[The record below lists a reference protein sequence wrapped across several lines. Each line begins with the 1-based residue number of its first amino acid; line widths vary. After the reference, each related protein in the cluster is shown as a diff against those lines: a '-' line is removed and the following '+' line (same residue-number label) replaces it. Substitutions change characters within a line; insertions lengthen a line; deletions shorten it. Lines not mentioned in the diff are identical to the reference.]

1 MSTATAK
8 KRVPPQGT
16 APTPV
21 EQHEDWLKLLRPD
34 GPFVSLPVLVG
45 AFPQGLDTIPA
56 DTWGRLRQGWAEM
69 QAALQSED
77 RTEASLLRPAWEKLV
92 LAELLGWRS
101 PGLREGA
108 AIPDSLRVGA
118 NTPDAVV
125 LGPGESGPAPRALF
139 FRTEDWDASLTRP
152 RGDLPGLVDRAAEVC
167 RGRGVPLALLTNGR
181 EWALVHARPKEATT
195 VAVFDADLWSEE
207 PLLAR
212 AFASLLTARRI
223 AGPPLDA
230 AGKPSDSTAGLF
242 ARTSD
247 AQTDVTD
254 TLGRQVREAVSLLV
268 AEVSRLDRESRGA
281 LLLDVPAK
289 QVYEGAL
296 TVMMR
301 LVFLLYAEEQRLLP
315 SGDEL
320 YDASYAVG
328 PLHDE
333 LAAARRLHG
342 GELGDRTAATWPRL
356 LAVFSAIHSGCT
368 HDRLWIPPYGGSL
381 FDPARFPWLVPA
393 KVTDRVV
400 YEILDALLTLRARK
414 GFKGEERL
422 SYKGLDVEQ
431 IGHVYE
437 GLLEYG
443 CHWAD
448 EPYVGV
454 SFGRDKKYE
463 AVLPLARLEEW
474 AEASTLADEV
484 AAASGTKP
492 ATVTAALAKSGA
504 VTAEL
509 DTACGNDA
517 ALVERAAAYSG
528 LYGLDL
534 RGEPK
539 VWPAGSVV
547 VVRSGNR
554 RDTGTHYTPKAL
566 AEEVVEH
573 TLAPLCFAPVPA
585 EDGTESGARRAKKA
599 EELLELRVLDPA
611 MGSGAFLVSAC
622 RYLSDRVVEAWLR
635 DELPP
640 EIARDVDVD
649 DREQLHQV
657 ARRLV
662 ADRCLYGVDRD
673 PMAVEL
679 AKLSLWLVTL
689 AKGRPF
695 SFLDHALRSGDS
707 LVGVIDVKQVSSFH
721 FDGGDRQLSAEVS
734 RALEATESL
743 LAEAAD
749 KRRKIEGRAV
759 TDIRVVRD
767 KTELLEQ
774 AEELSGKLRLAADAV
789 VGAALA
795 VEGISEEEVTD
806 LTGVENVG
814 GARGRAAHAEVKED
828 AKARAY
834 RKRLDSVSGLVATA
848 MGDGPAAEEA
858 KVRARAIVDG
868 WLKGPRAEAVR
879 PLHWPL
885 EFPEILGASEDG
897 SGFDA
902 VVGNPPFVGGQK
914 LTGALGQDYREYLV
928 NRIGGGKRGSADLCS
943 YFLLRNLSLAPGRRT
958 GIIATNTIAQGDT
971 REVGLD
977 QATVGGWTVY
987 RAVKS
992 QPWTG
997 TAAVVVS
1004 LLWLARG
1011 LGGDEVPV
1019 LDGLDVQGI
1028 TSGLDSA
1035 SRASGTPYQLVA
1047 NEAQSFQGSNVLGKG
1062 FVLKPEQARELI
1074 AKDPKNKD
1082 VLFPYLNGE
1091 DLNQRPGSTASRWVI
1106 NFHDWSQERAAE
1118 YADVFGIAERDVK
1131 PERAKNNNK
1140 QRREIWWRFTRPTIE
1155 LYAAMAELEQAI
1167 VIVRHSNSLA
1177 PARLLT
1183 NQVFSD
1189 AVSVIAAS
1197 SSALL
1202 AQLSSGFHVAWAW
1215 HWGSSLK
1222 GDLRYNPSDVYETFP
1237 RPDETPR
1244 LHAAGDTLES
1254 AQRTAMSARDIG
1266 LTKLYN
1272 LVHDESE
1279 TAPDVQAVR
1288 DAHTEVDQAVAESYG
1303 WGDLDLN
1310 HGFNKTR
1317 QGPRFT
1323 IAPDVQTE
1331 ALDRLLELNHA
1342 RYQQEM
1348 EKGLHTAEA
1357 KRRRAAARREKV
1369 KVYSARQDQRG
1380 GSQTEADGGFDDG
1393 LFPAPDALF

>member
-1 MSTATAK
+1 MPTAAAK
-8 KRVPPQGT
+8 KRVPPKGT
-16 APTPV
+16 VPTPT
-21 EQHEDWLKLLRPD
+21 EQHEDWLRLLRPD

-45 AFPQGLDTIPA
+45 AFPQGLDTIPPE
-56 DTWGRLRQGWAEM
+56 TWTRLRQAWAEV
-69 QAALQSED
+69 QED
-77 RTEASLLRPAWEKLV
+77 PALLRSAWEKLV
-92 LAELLGWRS
+92 LAEILGWRS

-108 AIPDSLRVGA
+108 AIPESLHAGA
-118 NTPDAVV
+118 NTPDAVL
-125 LGPGESGPAPRALF
+125 LGPGESGLTPRALL
-139 FRTEDWDASLTRP
+139 FRTDDWAASLTRP
-152 RGDLPGLVDRAAEVC
+152 RGDRPAFVDQAADLCRA
-167 RGRGVPLALLTNGR
+167 RQVPLALLTNGP

-212 AFASLLTARRI
+212 AFASLLTARRAI
-223 AGPPLDA
+223 RPPLDA

-242 ARTSD
+242 ARTAA
-247 AQTDVTD
+247 AQSEVTD

-268 AEVSRLDRESRGA
+268 AEVSRLDRESHGA
-281 LLLDVPAK
+281 LLRDVPAK

-328 PLHDE
+328 PLHE
-333 LAAARRLHG
+333 KLRTARRLHG
-342 GELGDRTAATWPRL
+342 GELGDRSAATWPRL
-356 LAVFSAIHSGCT
+356 LATFTAIHGGST
-368 HDRLWIPPYGGSL
+368 HDLLWIPPYGGSL
-381 FDPARFPWLVPA
+381 FDPARFPWLVDA

-474 AEASTLADEV
+474 AAAGTLADEV
-484 AAASGTKP
+484 AAAAGTKAP
-492 ATVTAALAKSGA
+492 TVTKALAKPA
-504 VTAEL
+504 VVTVEL
-509 DTACGNDA
+509 ETACGSDT
-517 ALVERAAAYSG
+517 ALIERAVAFSG
-528 LYGLDL
+528 LYGVDL

-573 TLAPLCFAPVPA
+573 TLAPLCFAPGPA
-585 EDGTESGARRAKKA
+585 EGAEPSVWRAKTA
-599 EELLELRVLDPA
+599 DELLKLRVLDPA

-622 RYLSDRVVEAWLR
+622 RYLSDRVVDAWVR
-635 DELPP
+635 DGLPH
-640 EIARDVDVD
+640 EIARDVDAD

-695 SFLDHALRSGDS
+695 SFLDHALRCGDS
-707 LVGVIDVKQVSSFH
+707 LVGVIDVEQVKAFH
-721 FDGGDRQLSAEVS
+721 LDSGARQLSPEVS
-734 RALEATESL
+734 RALDVTETL
-743 LAEAAD
+743 LSDAAEL
-749 KRRKIEGRAV
+749 RRKIESTAV

-767 KTELLEQ
+767 KAELLEQ
-774 AEELSGKLRLAADAV
+774 ADALSGKLRLAADAV

-795 VEGISEEEVTD
+795 AEGISDEEATD
-806 LTGVENVG
+806 ISGVESVG
-814 GARGRAAHAEVKED
+814 GARGRAAHAEAKED
-828 AKARAY
+828 AKAKAY
-834 RKRLDSVSGLVATA
+834 RNRLEAVAGLVAAA
-848 MGDGPAAEEA
+848 MGDGAGAEEA
-858 KVRARAIVDG
+858 AVRARGIVEG
-868 WLKGPRAEAVR
+868 WLKGTRAEAVR

-885 EFPEILGASEDG
+885 EFPEVMGVGGS

-914 LTGALGQDYREYLV
+914 LTGTLGRDYREYLV

-943 YFLLRNLSLAPGRRT
+943 YFLLRNLSLAPGSRT

-977 QATVGGWTVY
+977 QATANGWAVY
-987 RAVKS
+987 RAVKA
-992 QPWTG
+992 QPWSG
-997 TAAVVVS
+997 TAAVMVS
-1004 LLWLARG
+1004 LLWLAEKLSEG
-1011 LGGDEVPV
+1011 ETSI
-1019 LDGLDVQGI
+1019 LDGNEVRGI

-1035 SRASGTPYQLVA
+1035 SRVSGVPYRLAA
-1047 NEAQSFQGSNVLGKG
+1047 NEAQSYQGSNVLGKG
-1062 FVLKPEQARELI
+1062 FVLESEQARELLT
-1074 AKDPKNKD
+1074 KRPQNKD
-1082 VLFPYLNGE
+1082 VLFPFLGAE
-1091 DLNQRPGSTASRWVI
+1091 DLNSRPNCTASRWVI
-1106 NFHDWSQERAAE
+1106 NFHDWPRERAAE
-1118 YADVFGIAERDVK
+1118 YVDVFAIAERDVK
-1131 PERAKNNNK
+1131 PVRETNNR
-1140 QRREIWWRFTRPTIE
+1140 QVYREYWWQYGEKRP
-1155 LYAAMAELEQAI
+1155 AMLDAIADLDQVI
-1167 VIVRHSNSLA
+1167 VIALHTKLLT
-1177 PARLLT
+1177 PARVPT
-1183 NQVFSD
+1183 SQVFSHGLC
-1189 AVSVIAAS
+1189 VISTQSEAALATL
-1197 SSALL
+1197 SSAAHLGWTL
-1202 AQLSSGFHVAWAW
+1202 QR
-1215 HWGSSLK
+1215 GSTLETRI
-1222 GDLRYNPSDVYETFP
+1222 RYTPSDVYETFP
-1237 RPDETPR
+1237 HPTATPR
-1244 LHAAGDTLES
+1244 LHSAGQALEE
-1254 AQRTAMSARDIG
+1254 AQRTSMASRGIG
-1266 LTKLYN
+1266 LTALYN
-1272 LVHDESE
+1272 RVHSESGS
-1279 TAPDVQAVR
+1279 APDIQALR
-1288 DAHTEVDQAVAESYG
+1288 DAHVEVDHAVNAAYG
-1303 WGDLDLN
+1303 WTELDLE
-1310 HGFNKTR
+1310 HGFHETP

-1323 IAPDVQTE
+1323 ISLGAQVE
-1331 ALDRLLELNHA
+1331 ILDRLLELNHS
-1342 RYQQEM
+1342 RYKEELGQ
-1348 EKGLHTAEA
+1348 GLHTPEA
-1357 KRRRAAARREKV
+1357 KKRRNAARKA
-1369 KVYSARQDQRG
+1369 KAKARATQRNSRP
-1380 GSQTEADGGFDDG
+1380 GSEDDGG
-1393 LFPAPDALF
+1393 LFSTLDVS